1 LASGSIFRITEPT
14 VTLAGAD
21 GSDIPGPLVYILE
34 KMMVQRPIV
43 REIPIALWQSF
54 RCAGIE
60 HQLFELI
67 KLLLIFDI
75 CLVA

>member
-1 LASGSIFRITEPT
+1 LSKQPLGLRLDIFRITEPV

-54 RCAGIE
+54 RCRGNRTSAVRI
-60 HQLFELI
+60 
-67 KLLLIFDI
+67 D
-75 CLVA
+75 